1 MKQFIAIVGFI
12 LAFVMAGL
20 SVGAVGWLA
29 SIFVSI
35 HFEKTDVLGTVPS
48 IYWPI
53 VWTVAGLVAIAA
65 GIHSFRA
72 TLKRCQK

>member
-1 MKQFIAIVGFI
+1 MKHSIAIAGFI
-12 LAFVMAGL
+12 LAFAMTGL
-20 SVGAVGWLA
+20 SVGAVGWFV

-53 VWTVAGLVAIAA
+53 VWTVAGLVAIIV

-72 TLKRCQK
+72 TLRRCQK